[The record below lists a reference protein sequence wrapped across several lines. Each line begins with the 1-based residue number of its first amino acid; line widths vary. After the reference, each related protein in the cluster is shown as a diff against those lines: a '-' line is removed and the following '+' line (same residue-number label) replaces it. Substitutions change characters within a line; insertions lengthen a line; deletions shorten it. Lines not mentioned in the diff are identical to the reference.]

1 MMNHQNSDILHGTD
15 ISNLKMEELDL
26 ETNLEYDDDLQSLS
40 QSSMAN
46 INVDLD
52 SPNKPHV
59 GHVYSEINTQN
70 NNLNSSTG
78 GDGIATLSNSNS
90 PQKEITTT
98 TTINTSNMNHPPL
111 TGSVNIT
118 DVYELAAAIGNTMEP
133 LLSEFGQEKMEKLTK
148 EIVRC
153 LESFEK
159 TVNILTKETE
169 NSLEYQYKLEKSKHE
184 LIQNKQRHEKEVGNL
199 DNTIDQLQMTIDSLQ
214 VSHDMLVDNFDWD
227 EILHDANVQLP
238 NNPNDPNDPNQNNQS
253 KASTTE
259 LKLAKKL
266 RLETEKSNR
275 L

>member
-1 MMNHQNSDILHGTD
+1 MNHQNSDNLHGTD
-15 ISNLKMEELDL
+15 ISNLKMDELDL

-70 NNLNSSTG
+70 ATNNNNLNSSTG

-90 PQKEITTT
+90 PQKEQQTTT
-98 TTINTSNMNHPPL
+98 STRNHPPL
-111 TGSVNIT
+111 PGSVNIT

-238 NNPNDPNDPNQNNQS
+238 NNPNDSTCSNSSNNQ
-253 KASTTE
+253 ASTTE
-259 LKLAKKL
+259 LKLAK
-266 RLETEKSNR
+266 
-275 L
+275 